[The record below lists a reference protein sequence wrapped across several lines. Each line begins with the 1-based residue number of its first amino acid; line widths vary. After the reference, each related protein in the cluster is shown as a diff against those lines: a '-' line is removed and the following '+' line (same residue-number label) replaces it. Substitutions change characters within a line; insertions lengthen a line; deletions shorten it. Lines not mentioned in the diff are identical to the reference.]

1 MARISGKRKKRTAS
15 RKPRSKKDTKL
26 NEDHG
31 PPSEATWA
39 TMASYGS
46 FVGEYLT
53 TSQAAS

>member
-1 MARISGKRKKRTAS
+1 MVRRARIFGKPKKRTAS
-15 RKPRSKKDTKL
+15 RKSQLKEIG
-26 NEDHG
+26 EDHD

-53 TSQAAS
+53 TFPVTS